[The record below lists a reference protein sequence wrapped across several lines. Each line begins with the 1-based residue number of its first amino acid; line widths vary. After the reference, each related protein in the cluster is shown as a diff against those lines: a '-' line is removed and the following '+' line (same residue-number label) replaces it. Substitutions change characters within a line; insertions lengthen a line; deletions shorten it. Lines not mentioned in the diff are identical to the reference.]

1 MLINSN
7 NAEVQLKTN
16 ETSESLIRRF
26 KKKVYKSGC
35 LEKYKEKMYFVK
47 KSDKKRME
55 KKRTIFLEKK
65 KKNDNK

>member
-35 LEKYKEKMYFVK
+35 LEKYKEKYQLALIDILK
-47 KSDKKRME
+47 
-55 KKRTIFLEKK
+55 
-65 KKNDNK
+65 